1 MRKTLIAAAAAVLAL
16 SAAPAWARHCPKDM
30 AAIDAELAK
39 NPSVPAETLAQVKDL
54 RAKGEQLHN
63 AGNHPES
70 ERVLAQAK
78 QLLGIQ

>member
-1 MRKTLIAAAAAVLAL
+1 MRKTLIAAAAVLAL

-30 AAIDAELAK
+30 AEIDAALAK
-39 NPSVPAETLAQVKDL
+39 NPSVSAETLAQVKEL

-70 ERVLAQAK
+70 EAALAKAK
-78 QLLGIQ
+78 ALLGLK